1 MKKLLILMKVKK
13 VTTAGQRCRYDD
25 LCVPETTAVGGLMY

>member
-1 MKKLLILMKVKK
+1 MKKLLILTKMKK

-25 LCVPETTAVGGLMY
+25 LCVSETTVLGD

>member
-13 VTTAGQRCRYDD
+13 VTTAGQRRRYDD
-25 LCVPETTAVGGLMY
+25 LCVPETTMLGD